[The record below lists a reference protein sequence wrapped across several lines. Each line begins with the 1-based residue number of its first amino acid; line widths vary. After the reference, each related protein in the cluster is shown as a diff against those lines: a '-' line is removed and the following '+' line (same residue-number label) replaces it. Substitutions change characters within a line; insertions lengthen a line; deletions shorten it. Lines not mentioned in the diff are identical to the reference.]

1 MAFAIL
7 RVQKLK
13 TLGNIGGSL
22 SHNYRNRKTSNA
34 DIERAH
40 LNEHDLKTNQ
50 QTMAAIQN
58 RFPDK
63 RRKDAVLCIEHLI
76 TASPEWSGWGTGK
89 EVEFFEKS
97 KKWLEEKYGKDN
109 LISTTIHRDETT
121 PHLVAYV
128 VPVDEETGRLNAKKW
143 LGGTR
148 HTLTKMQTH
157 FANHV
162 KSLGLERGLQ
172 GSKAEHTT
180 VKSYYAEIQKP
191 VPTAKIKKLELEQ
204 KIELPKLD
212 LLSYVGATKKEY
224 GGHAQLMA
232 YDAAQKQ
239 IDAYAA
245 DMNQQFSQMQ
255 VSFEKK
261 ITAEKMRVDRFQNAH
276 EKAVYELN
284 TLKRKHEQEYAVI
297 SEYKRLFPE
306 SFEATEQLL
315 RQDIENYHLKL
326 EEDKNRL
333 EQARVKQEYE
343 RERALEAARLAEQNK
358 EKDFKANIP
367 LKRKMRLDAQHE
379 HFQHRLENCSSEP
392 EKKAVRRLYEERKA
406 NFTAD
411 PIDVMNG
418 ILSSQSEKSNNYFR
432 ACEGLFRI
440 KSEYDFESV
449 LEQAIKYF
457 EQTAPSYLAGMG
469 VVDGPVTRKLCAA
482 TSNWLDQLLGK
493 YGSKYDDQAETL
505 REHLLACDEK
515 AEQTI
520 FPCLLDDYITK
531 ERIEKNSA
539 EIAAINA
546 SRDFSVKQSD
556 GKEIEK
562 DKGFDFKL

>member
-89 EVEFFEKS
+89 EIEFFEKS

-148 HTLTKMQTH
+148 HTLTKMQTD

-245 DMNQQFSQMQ
+245 DMNQQFS
-255 VSFEKK
+255 
-261 ITAEKMRVDRFQNAH
+261 
-276 EKAVYELN
+276 
-284 TLKRKHEQEYAVI
+284 
-297 SEYKRLFPE
+297 
-306 SFEATEQLL
+306 
-315 RQDIENYHLKL
+315 
-326 EEDKNRL
+326 
-333 EQARVKQEYE
+333 
-343 RERALEAARLAEQNK
+343 
-358 EKDFKANIP
+358 
-367 LKRKMRLDAQHE
+367 
-379 HFQHRLENCSSEP
+379 
-392 EKKAVRRLYEERKA
+392 
-406 NFTAD
+406 
-411 PIDVMNG
+411 
-418 ILSSQSEKSNNYFR
+418 
-432 ACEGLFRI
+432 
-440 KSEYDFESV
+440 
-449 LEQAIKYF
+449 
-457 EQTAPSYLAGMG
+457 
-469 VVDGPVTRKLCAA
+469 
-482 TSNWLDQLLGK
+482 
-493 YGSKYDDQAETL
+493 
-505 REHLLACDEK
+505 
-515 AEQTI
+515 
-520 FPCLLDDYITK
+520 
-531 ERIEKNSA
+531 
-539 EIAAINA
+539 
-546 SRDFSVKQSD
+546 
-556 GKEIEK
+556 
-562 DKGFDFKL
+562 